1 MSWHIDDEE
10 DLDIFTA
17 GDFSTLAMVTP
28 LSATSTLLGGTE
40 GGELSG
46 IFDENYQ
53 DMFGDF
59 QSQTAEGRNFCF
71 KVQTKMVEDLRNG
84 DRLTIKSKNYLITS
98 MQPTHD
104 GKLTH
109 IILKQDFS

>member
-1 MSWHIDDEE
+1 MSSSLDDFE
-10 DLDIFTA
+10 DLEIFTA
-17 GDFSTLAMVTP
+17 GEFSTIALVD
-28 LSATSTLLGGTE
+28 SATSAIT
-40 GGELSG
+40 ELSG

-53 DMFGDF
+53 DMFGGLDF
-59 QSQTAEGRNFCF
+59 QAASARKFCF
-71 KVQTKMVEDLRNG
+71 QVQTSEIDGLHHG

-98 MQPTHD
+98 MKPTYD